1 MRIRFCCRL
10 CAATGG
16 MEDGFRH
23 NAVSPGF
30 RRGLLG
36 GRLTKRAAVGQ
47 RLTKRAA
54 VGQRLTKRAAVGQRL
69 TKRSAVGQRWTKR
82 SAAVGQWSIRS
93 GRLGLR
99 RLERDVGQF
108 DGNVAAAQ
116 VKGPYGVRRV
126 GLRCELTADRLPLLH
141 HLHHALES

>member
-36 GRLTKRAAVGQ
+36 G